1 MGTSTGSPAS
11 TNTASPQPT
20 SRRAKGGD
28 LSLPADQVER
38 DLTEAVAPAT
48 TSAPPTGR
56 AASRELS
63 LPASEVEQDLTEAV
77 APATTPAKIKSGDSA
92 PASPGMPTY
101 IYVNNEFIEAPQS
114 KSSESATQALPAT
127 TPVVSPRTAAI
138 STTSAP
144 VDWEELAEE
153 GQQRVIRVPADKIR
167 QGDPNYNIAVR
178 NEDWI
183 QMDPGQTGVFYI
195 GGHVIRAGVYSL
207 SGEEITLTQAIL
219 SAGGLDPVAWPT
231 RCEVRRR
238 IDNNREEITQWDLAR
253 IMAGQDPDLF
263 LKKDDSINVG
273 THPVAPLL
281 ATIRNSFRLTY
292 GFGFIYDRNF
302 ADIDSFYGKQNP
314 EDVRR
319 AERASRGLLN

>member
-1 MGTSTGSPAS
+1 M
-11 TNTASPQPT
+11 
-20 SRRAKGGD
+20 KGGEV
-28 LSLPADQVER
+28 SLPADKVDR
-38 DLTEAVAPAT
+38 DLAEAVAPAT
-48 TSAPPTGR
+48 TSAP
-56 AASRELS
+56 AARRVPSSGLS
-63 LPASEVEQDLTEAV
+63 LPATEVEHDLTDAV
-77 APATTPAKIKSGDSA
+77 GPATTPAKGKAGEGTTS
-92 PASPGMPTY
+92 SPGMPTY
-101 IYVNNEFIEAPQS
+101 IYVNNEFIEAPQARRG
-114 KSSESATQALPAT
+114 EAATQTLTAT
-127 TPVVSPRTAAI
+127 TPVAGPRGAAT

-153 GQQRVIRVPADKIR
+153 GQQRVIRIPADKIR
-167 QGDPNYNIAVR
+167 QGDPNYNIAIR
-178 NEDWI
+178 HQDWI

-195 GGHVIRAGVYSL
+195 GGHIIRAGVYSL

-314 EDVRR
+314 SDVRR